1 MTTTAVDLE
10 LLRRGGIV
18 LGIDG
23 ARAAITLARPEV
35 LNAQTP
41 HTWEALR
48 TIGESLPDEVRVV
61 VVRGEGRAFSAGL
74 DKRFFS
80 AEKSAQKS
88 AQEADAREV
97 DGGPGFTGIAG
108 IAALQDDEADTMIAG
123 FQAAFSWLRHP
134 ARVSVAAV
142 HGDAIGGGFQLA
154 LACDLRVVADD
165 VQFCMAETSLGI
177 VPDLG
182 GTHPLVQAVGYA
194 RAVEICLTGRRV
206 GAEEAVAWGLAQRA
220 VPLAELDDA
229 VDELVSALLVAPPKA
244 TVETLGLLARVA
256 DGADPADQL
265 AAERAAQ
272 LRRLRSLAAGEG

>member
-1 MTTTAVDLE
+1 VTTSAVDPE
-10 LLRRGGIV
+10 LLLRGGLAFEV
-18 LGIDG
+18 DG
-23 ARAAITLARPEV
+23 PRATVTLARPEV

-41 HTWEALR
+41 LTWEALR

-74 DKRFFS
+74 DKRFF
-80 AEKSAQKS
+80 AAH
-88 AQEADAREV
+88 EV
-97 DGGPGFTGIAG
+97 DGLPGIAG
-108 IAALQDDEADTMIAG
+108 IAALSDDDADFTIAG
-123 FQAAFSWLRHP
+123 FQSGFSWLRHP
-134 ARVSVAAV
+134 ARVTVAAV
-142 HGDAIGGGFQLA
+142 QGHAIGGGFQLA

-182 GTHPLVQAVGYA
+182 GTYPLVQAVGYA

-206 GAEEAVAWGLAQRA
+206 GAQEAVASGLALRS
-220 VPLAELDDA
+220 VPVGELDAA
-229 VDELVSALLVAPPKA
+229 VDELVTSLVSAPAKA
-244 TVETLGLLARVA
+244 AAETLGLLSGVA
-256 DGADPADQL
+256 DGADPADAL